1 MIFKIYF
8 MVFDIIKDSFNN
20 LPAFGLD
27 FSDRSIKA
35 MQLYRDGKIIKI
47 LSLNRREIP
56 AGLLVDGEVKDIDG
70 LVREIKETLKTA
82 SPYPITNKEM
92 VLSLPESKCFIKII
106 KMPKSNP
113 EDIEE
118 AIRFKAEEYFP
129 LKADEMYLD
138 WHLLDTTECPING
151 KGNCSDVLVAVAS
164 KNIIESYL
172 KVADESGLIPVVFE
186 AESVATTRALLR
198 NESCMT
204 GSVLVVD
211 LGNDRTSFIFYK
223 HPTLKFTQ
231 SIPVSGEKLTLA
243 VAKGFKISFQK
254 AEKLKYETGLSRDSK
269 EGDRVYALLLPFM
282 EDLVLNIKK
291 SIDYYNDY
299 YETSSKEDF
308 KIVICGG
315 GANLRSIDTFLSKAL
330 NKPVETANP
339 CREIGLVPAVRKKTS
354 SRCRNLFYTT
364 ALGLS
369 LYNLS
374 N

>member
-1 MIFKIYF
+1 
-8 MVFDIIKDSFNN
+8 MVFNLIKDSFNE

-27 FSDRSIKA
+27 FSDRSIKV
-35 MQLYRDGKIIKI
+35 MQLYRNKKKIRI
-47 LSLNRREIP
+47 LSSNRREIP
-56 AGLLVDGEVKDIDG
+56 AGLLVDGEIKDADG
-70 LVREIKETLKTA
+70 LVKEIHETLRTA
-82 SPYPITNKEM
+82 SPYPITNKETI
-92 VLSLPESKCFIKII
+92 LSLPESKCFIKVI

-129 LKADEMYLD
+129 LNAEEMYLD
-138 WHLLDTTECPING
+138 WRLLDTIECPINS
-151 KGNCSDVLVAVAS
+151 KGDCTDILVAVVS
-164 KNIIESYL
+164 KNIVESYL
-172 KVADESGLIPVVFE
+172 EVIDKSGLIPVVFE

-198 NESCMT
+198 DEACRT

-223 HPTLKFTQ
+223 YPSLKFTQ
-231 SIPVSGEKLTLA
+231 SIPVSGEKFTLA

-254 AEKLKYETGLSRDSK
+254 AEKMKYEMGLSRDSE
-269 EGDRVYALLLPFM
+269 EGEKVYELLLPLM
-282 EDLVLNIKK
+282 EDLVSNIRK

-299 YETSSKEDF
+299 FRTSSKEDF

-315 GANLRSIDTFLSKAL
+315 GANLRSIDTFLSKVL
-330 NKPVETANP
+330 NKSVELANP
-339 CREIGLVPAVRKKTS
+339 WREINAAQIIGQGAAT
-354 SRCRNLFYTT
+354 RCRALFYTT

>member
-1 MIFKIYF
+1 MALE
-8 MVFDIIKDSFNN
+8 IIKDSFTD

-35 MQLYRDGKIIKI
+35 MQLYRDGKNIKI
-47 LSLNRREIP
+47 LTSNRREIP
-56 AGLLVDGEVKDIDG
+56 AGLLVDGEVKDADG
-70 LVREIKETLKTA
+70 LVREIQETLKTA
-82 SPYPITNKEM
+82 KPYPITNKETI
-92 VLSLPESKCFIKII
+92 LSLPESKCFIKVI
-106 KMPKSNP
+106 KMPKANA

-129 LKADEMYLD
+129 LNAEEMYLD
-138 WHLLDTTECPING
+138 WRLLDSTECDISK
-151 KGNCSDVLVAVAS
+151 KGDHSDVLVAVAS
-164 KNIIESYL
+164 KALVESYL
-172 KVADESGLIPVVFE
+172 DVMDKCGLIPVVFE

-198 NESCMT
+198 DEVYTT
-204 GSVLVVD
+204 GSILVVD

-223 HPTLKFTQ
+223 YPTLKFTQ
-231 SIPVSGEKLTLA
+231 SIPVSGEKFTMA

-269 EGDRVYALLLPFM
+269 EGEKVYDLLLPLM
-282 EDLVLNIKK
+282 GDLVSNISK

-299 YETSSKEDF
+299 FGTSSKEDF

-315 GANLRSIDTFLSKAL
+315 GANLRGMDTFLSRAL
-330 NKPVETANP
+330 DKPVEISNP
-339 CREIGLVPAVRKKTS
+339 WGEINSNKISGQGLS
-354 SRCRNLFYTT
+354 SRSRTLFYTT

-374 N
+374 D

>member
-1 MIFKIYF
+1 
-8 MVFDIIKDSFNN
+8 MVFDIIKDSFNE

-27 FSDRSIKA
+27 FSDRSIKV
-35 MQLYRDGKIIKI
+35 MQLYRDGKRIKI
-47 LSLNRREIP
+47 LSSNRREIP
-56 AGLLVDGEVKDIDG
+56 AGLLVDGEVKDTDG
-70 LVREIKETLKTA
+70 LVKEIQETMRTA
-82 SPYPITNKEM
+82 KPYPIVNKETI
-92 VLSLPESKCFIKII
+92 LSLPESKCFIKVI

-129 LKADEMYLD
+129 LNAEEMYLD
-138 WHLLDTTECPING
+138 WRLLDTPECPTNSDG
-151 KGNCSDVLVAVAS
+151 KCSDILVAVAS
-164 KNIIESYL
+164 KNIVESYL
-172 KVADESGLIPVVFE
+172 EVMDRTGLIPVVFE

-198 NESCMT
+198 DEAYMK
-204 GSVLVVD
+204 GSVLVID

-223 HPTLKFTQ
+223 YPTLKFTQ
-231 SIPVSGEKLTLA
+231 SIPVSGEKLTSA

-254 AEKLKYETGLSRDSK
+254 AEKMKYEMGLSRDSK
-269 EGDRVYALLLPFM
+269 EGEKVYELLLPLM
-282 EDLVLNIKK
+282 EDLVSSISK

-299 YETSSKEDF
+299 FGTLSKEDF

-315 GANLRSIDTFLSKAL
+315 GANLRSIDTFLSKVL
-330 NKPVETANP
+330 NRPVELANP
-339 CREIGLVPAVRKKTS
+339 WREINATQIMGQGSATQ
-354 SRCRNLFYTT
+354 CRTLFYTT